1 MSMTISSFCYSC
13 LPLLSRSGTEGPAGS
28 AGPARGGAGTL
39 AGGISPRG
47 RDLHGLL
54 VLSAPHPF
62 MQREGREER
71 NSIRLC

>member
-1 MSMTISSFCYSC
+1 MSMKISSFCYSC
-13 LPLLSRSGTEGPAGS
+13 LAQLSRSGTKGPAGS

-39 AGGISPRG
+39 ARGISPRG